1 MIDTKFLASVPM
13 FSSLEDDELNKLAQL
28 FQSVSVDENEIIFKK
43 GDLGDILYIIQSGS
57 VKISVEGIHHEVI
70 TLITLEKGNFF
81 GELTLFDQSPRTATA
96 TAFEKSDLLT
106 LQREQ
111 FITFMKGHPD
121 VAINMIIILGQR
133 IRDSN
138 KILERQATRNVN
150 ETLEQTLSFGEHLAD
165 RFAEFIGSWT
175 FIFIFS
181 LMVLFWMILN
191 AFILL
196 GHPLDPFPF
205 ILLNLSL
212 SCVAAI
218 QGPVIMMSQGRQ
230 AKKDRITADLDYQVN
245 LKAEILIQDIL
256 VKLNQLEAKD
266 LRFNNELKQA
276 IADLEKNIDAKQ

>member
-1 MIDTKFLASVPM
+1 MVDTQFLASVPL
-13 FSSLEDDELNKLAQL
+13 FSALDEAELNKLAQL
-28 FQSVSVDENEIIFKK
+28 FQNTAINEGGVIFAK
-43 GDLGDILYIIQSGS
+43 GDLGDILYIIESGT

-70 TLITLEKGNFF
+70 TLTTLERGDFF
-81 GELTLFDQSPRTATA
+81 GELTLFDQSPRTASA
-96 TAFEKSDLLT
+96 TAFEKCNLLT

-111 FITFMKGHPD
+111 FISFMKCHPD
-121 VAINMIIILGQR
+121 VAINMIIILGRR

-150 ETLEQTLSFGEHLAD
+150 ETLEKNLSFGEHMAD
-165 RFAEFIGSWT
+165 KFAEFIGSWT
-175 FIFIFS
+175 FIVIFS
-181 LMVLFWMILN
+181 FIVMMWMVLNAYILFGN
-191 AFILL
+191 PI
-196 GHPLDPFPF
+196 DPFPF

-266 LRFNNELKQA
+266 LRNNNEMKQA
-276 IADLEKNIDAKQ
+276 ILDLSKNLNIKR